1 MIPFTNVKVELFFF
15 HNDLCENRFVRKTF
29 VRLVRGSAM
38 YLGRRPHLWLNLILI
53 SLLTFGLRT
62 EFDSSVHHCGY
73 PKTKNLD
80 INETTDIAKLALLD
94 LESEGRNI
102 CTNIEL
108 IFVHFIQGFIL

>member
-1 MIPFTNVKVELFFF
+1 
-15 HNDLCENRFVRKTF
+15 
-29 VRLVRGSAM
+29 M

-80 INETTDIAKLALLD
+80 INETTNIAKLALSD
-94 LESEGRNI
+94 LESEGRTVVKHCLPTTNI
-102 CTNIEL
+102 CKLYSGFYSVDFL
-108 IFVHFIQGFIL
+108 ILLESTIIISVLCFPCTCPLIQSI